1 MFDEEQMQCMIVVFP
16 RYKRQKGQEFLG
28 AVHGL
33 FGVLQMI
40 LQAAI
45 LIPELVAGE
54 ESQQLVNLI

>member
-1 MFDEEQMQCMIVVFP
+1 MIVVFP